1 MISSMQTLGAVPRRR
16 FLSDIVRY
24 GGASAMAA
32 WAGPGAL
39 AQTRAPRL
47 VLVFL
52 RGAYDGLSA
61 FVPYADPHYSRLR
74 PTIALAAPGSGE
86 GAALALD
93 AQFGLH
99 PALAPLL
106 PLWQQGVLAFVPA
119 AGSPSESRSHF
130 EAQFQWEIGEIDRN
144 TAPAGWMNH
153 LARLLDPSFLRP
165 RAVEVG
171 EANPR
176 ILSGPAPVQRVPRG
190 QAATRTGVLADA
202 STRAAMLQMYG
213 DQNALSQAFQEGVD
227 SRIETAGTLVR
238 GQAMQAS
245 KEMMAASN
253 GARNADALAVDAQ
266 HLGTLMR
273 FNRQLQ
279 IGFLSAGGWDTHA
292 NQGAAT
298 GQLANNLASLAQ
310 ALVQLRKDFS
320 EPGDVIAVVSE
331 FGRTTQENGSR
342 GTDHGHGNALWLI
355 GNAVNGGRWHGRW
368 TGLAPEQLHQG
379 RDLPVHHDFRE
390 VFSQVLKAQWDLQA
404 QSLAAL
410 FPGYQSTGELSQLMR
425 S

>member
-1 MISSMQTLGAVPRRR
+1 MRPLIKTPDALPRRQ
-16 FLSDIVRY
+16 FLSHVARW
-24 GGASAMAA
+24 GGAAAMTA
-32 WAGPGAL
+32 WPLARAT
-39 AQTRAPRL
+39 AQTRRPRL
-47 VLVFL
+47 VVVFL

-61 FVPYADPHYSRLR
+61 FVPYADPNYARLR
-74 PTIALAAPGSGE
+74 PTIAIAAPGTGD

-93 AQFGLH
+93 AQFALH
-99 PALAPLL
+99 PSLAPLL
-106 PLWQQGVLAFVPA
+106 PLWQKGLLTFIPA

-130 EAQFQWEIGEIDRN
+130 ESQFQWEIGEIDRN

-153 LARLLDPSFLRP
+153 LGSLLGSGGLHPVAL
-165 RAVEVG
+165 EVG

-176 ILSGPAPVQRVPRG
+176 ILTGPAPVQRVPKG
-190 QAATRTGVLADA
+190 VAATRTGVLADA
-202 STRAAMLQMYG
+202 GTRLAMMQMYG
-213 DQNALSQAFQEGVD
+213 DRDALSRAFQDGVE

-238 GQAMQAS
+238 GQAMQES
-245 KEMMAASN
+245 REMLAANN

-273 FNRQLQ
+273 FNPHLQL
-279 IGFLSAGGWDTHA
+279 GFLSAGGWDTHA
-292 NQGAAT
+292 NQGSAT

-310 ALVQLRKDFS
+310 ALLQLRKDFS

-342 GTDHGHGNALWLI
+342 GTDHGHGNAFWLI
-355 GNAVNGGRWHGRW
+355 GEPVNGGRWYGRW
-368 TGLAPEQLHQG
+368 TGLAPDQLHQG

-390 VFSQVLKAQWDLQA
+390 VFSQVLKAQWGLEA

-410 FPGYQSTGELSQLMR
+410 FPGFQSQGGLSQLMR
-425 S
+425 G